1 MRGAGASF
9 AIATEIL
16 YTIYPEPETQP
27 AIFLGEIGPQ
37 GNCFSIYIFQFGST
51 A

>member
-27 AIFLGEIGPQ
+27 AIFLGE
-37 GNCFSIYIFQFGST
+37 N
-51 A
+51 